1 LPSSAAKSGDA
12 SAKPLARRSRD
23 FFTKMTIFYIDRGK
37 MVYFDQVGI
46 VGDKSTRRPLTR
58 LGMIRLS
65 IFLVL

>member
-1 LPSSAAKSGDA
+1 
-12 SAKPLARRSRD
+12 
-23 FFTKMTIFYIDRGK
+23 